1 VNVLLTCAGRRT
13 SLLKA
18 FQEAVRPWNSR
29 VFAGD
34 RDPLAPALYWADQAV
49 HLPEVIGPDYVP
61 RLLDLVQ
68 KHNLGLIVPTIDTE
82 LPILAEA
89 APALEAHQ
97 CRVLISTPAFVEL
110 AADKWATVQTY
121 AAHGFRTP
129 PSWIPTDGAE
139 AALPERLFVKP
150 RTGSAAR
157 DTYRVHRDHLA
168 HVLALVQAPIIQQEI
183 QAPEITIDALLNFD
197 GELIHYVPRR
207 RIRTQAGESIQSVTL
222 ADETLRPWLVEV
234 LALAATLGA
243 RGPLTLQ
250 AFLTEDGPMLL
261 EINPRFGGG
270 YPLTL
275 AAGGHYPAWI
285 LRMLHGQTIA
295 PCLGAYT
302 TGLYMTRYYVEHFT
316 EQPLWSM

>member
-1 VNVLLTCAGRRT
+1 MKGERD
-13 SLLKA
+13 
-18 FQEAVRPWNSR
+18 RP
-29 VFAGD
+29 
-34 RDPLAPALYWADQAV
+34 AV
-49 HLPEVIGPDYVP
+49 H
-61 RLLDLVQ
+61 
-68 KHNLGLIVPTIDTE
+68 
-82 LPILAEA
+82 
-89 APALEAHQ
+89 
-97 CRVLISTPAFVEL
+97 L

-129 PSWIPTDGAE
+129 PSWLPANQND

-150 RTGSAAR
+150 RAGSAGR
-157 DTYRVHRDHLA
+157 DAYRVHRDHLA
-168 HVLALVQAPIIQQEI
+168 PVLSLVQAPIIQQEI
-183 QAPEITIDALLNFD
+183 QAPEITVDVLLDFD
-197 GELIHYVPRR
+197 GALIHYVPRR

-222 ADETLRPWLVEV
+222 PDDTLRPWLVEV
-234 LALAATLGA
+234 LAVSAALGA

-285 LRMLHGQTIA
+285 LRMLHGQAIA
-295 PCLGAYT
+295 PRLGAYT

-316 EQPLWSM
+316 EQPLWST